1 MMTKVTVSIRRGSV
15 ADLPPTAELWNRA
28 NKHYGRTLAVEHQG
42 HVIIESIERRMT
54 NDDADLLI
62 AEIEGELA
70 GMLLGSPLREDR
82 GNGPVIDGLAII
94 SWVAVDPGHWGHGIA
109 TRLMEDLLE
118 ILRAKKFRR
127 VVLWTHQDNVRA
139 QRMYERLGFT
149 VAAEQMNDSAGALVI
164 QYGRDL

>member
-1 MMTKVTVSIRRGSV
+1 MIRRGSV
-15 ADLPPTAELWNRA
+15 EDLPPTAELWNRA

-42 HVIIESIERRMT
+42 HVIIESIARRMT

-62 AEIEGELA
+62 AEVEGNLA
-70 GMLLGSPLREDR
+70 GMLLGSPVREDR
-82 GNGPVIDGLAII
+82 GKGPIIQGLAIV

-109 TRLMEDLLE
+109 TRLMEDLLDV
-118 ILRAKKFRR
+118 LRAKKFRR
-127 VVLWTHQDNVRA
+127 VILWTHQDNVRA

-149 VAAEQMNDSAGALVI
+149 LSGEQTNDSAGALVI